1 MASTPSKEVTTV
13 ISRNIKASHEKD
25 YDDWLRRYMILER
38 NVPGHLGTTILAPG
52 GNSSSVRY
60 IINRFADKASIDAWE
75 NSEALNLI
83 EEADNYS
90 TRYYETAT
98 GLETWFT
105 LPDFKT
111 VVAPPRWKMAIVVFI
126 AAYAIS
132 SLSRSILN
140 PFLGSWPL
148 LANSII
154 YSAILVA
161 GLTYFA
167 LLMLS
172 KLLRRWLYPRR
183 VRHLQQ

>member
-1 MASTPSKEVTTV
+1 MGKFRRSSQANRGSEQLLYSVLRD
-13 ISRNIKASHEKD
+13 S
-25 YDDWLRRYMILER
+25 DWSGD
-38 NVPGHLGTTILAPG
+38 V
-52 GNSSSVRY
+52 V
-60 IINRFADKASIDAWE
+60 
-75 NSEALNLI
+75 
-83 EEADNYS
+83 YS
-90 TRYYETAT
+90 AR
-98 GLETWFT
+98 LQNCSQ
-105 LPDFKT
+105 
-111 VVAPPRWKMAIVVFI
+111 WKMAIVVFI

>member
-1 MASTPSKEVTTV
+1 MGKFRRSPQANRGSEQLLYSVLRD
-13 ISRNIKASHEKD
+13 S
-25 YDDWLRRYMILER
+25 DW
-38 NVPGHLGTTILAPG
+38 
-52 GNSSSVRY
+52 S
-60 IINRFADKASIDAWE
+60 
-75 NSEALNLI
+75 
-83 EEADNYS
+83 
-90 TRYYETAT
+90 
-98 GLETWFT
+98 ETWFT

-183 VRHLQQ
+183 VRHLQQWIDMWLQAHTDNKYDILIVFIQLVTQMWRTTMDHVLNGVISLQVL